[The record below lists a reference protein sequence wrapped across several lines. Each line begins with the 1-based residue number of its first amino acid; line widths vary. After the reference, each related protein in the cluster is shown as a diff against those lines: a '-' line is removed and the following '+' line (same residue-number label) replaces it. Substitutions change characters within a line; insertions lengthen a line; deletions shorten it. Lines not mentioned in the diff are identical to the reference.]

1 MEEGEVRKTRS
12 DKKRDVRP
20 TLTPALNECIHD
32 LSYVLNRPLKDIGEW
47 FVIGAISS
55 RSAIE
60 SLSMY
65 FTREYHFNNTIFC
78 GSLEAPNV
86 HKRNKIPKT
95 RITLRLK
102 GPDHE
107 KVSALAYSMDCSV
120 SMATTLLLDA
130 GIRDQALFNRIVDTE
145 IVRMLDPER
154 LNRLRMIQRY
164 INRSNDSRISLF
176 SLVSYVVH
184 EVVDTTKTMSEK
196 VSDWIDDNVKKI

>member
-1 MEEGEVRKTRS
+1 VEQGRVRKTRS

-32 LSYVLNRPLKDIGEW
+32 LSYVLNRPVKDIGEW

-65 FTREYHFNNTIFC
+65 FTREYHFNNTLFC

-86 HKRNKIPKT
+86 HTRNKIPKT
-95 RITLRLK
+95 RITVRLK

-120 SMATTLLLDA
+120 SMATTMLLDA
-130 GIRDQALFNRIVDTE
+130 GIRD
-145 IVRMLDPER
+145 
-154 LNRLRMIQRY
+154 QRY
-164 INRSNDSRISLF
+164 INRSNDSKISLF

-196 VSDWIDDNVKKI
+196 VSDWIDENVKKI